1 MTEGAVMLE
10 REIGWDVSLLDLR
23 AEDGWEQKNGAWWIT
38 QEKLEPRAMTRFMLA
53 QDARFMTVTAIE
65 REGGETRLDYH
76 WDLKGVILTFS
87 TQTRE
92 NKFPSIS
99 DLCPAADW
107 LERETYEYFSVEFT
121 GRTSNKQ
128 LMLRPGLEA
137 GLNRRQIGKP

>member
-1 MTEGAVMLE
+1 MSEGVVMPV
-10 REIGWDVSLLDLR
+10 RELRFDTSLLELR
-23 AEDGWEQKNGAWWIT
+23 AEDGWEEKNGSWWVAPET
-38 QEKLEPRAMTRFMLA
+38 LDPRAMTRFMLA
-53 QDARFMTVTAIE
+53 QDARFVTVTAIE

-87 TQTRE
+87 TQTHE